1 MFLILVALVLGAIVG
16 GGNHYVTTQLEPGYE
31 QAALWWLLGAPA
43 VATVLV
49 ALLAPKLVGA
59 PAPIDEPLEPAPP
72 PEPAEAPENAA
83 LRLLAA
89 LQEEGRLIDFLS
101 EDIGPYSDDQV
112 GAATRGIHASC
123 AKALRACV
131 TLEPV
136 LAGKEDDAVTVPAG
150 FDPRHIRL
158 TGNVHGEPPFK
169 GTLRHAG
176 WLATGVTLPARAGLE
191 PRVIAPAE
199 VEIA

>member
-1 MFLILVALVLGAIVG
+1 MFLILVALVLGAIVA
-16 GGNHYVTTQLEPGYE
+16 GGNHYVTTQLDPGNDVAYF
-31 QAALWWLLGAPA
+31 WLLGAPV
-43 VATVLV
+43 VAAFLV
-49 ALLAPKLVGA
+49 AVLAPKLVGA
-59 PAPIDEPLEPAPP
+59 PAPMDLPLEPEPALPP
-72 PEPAEAPENAA
+72 PEPVENAA

-89 LQEEGRLIDFLS
+89 LQEEGRLVDFLA

-112 GAATRGIHASC
+112 GAATRGIHDSC
-123 AKALRACV
+123 AKALKACV

-136 LAGKEDDAVTVPAG
+136 LAGKEDEVVTVPAG
-150 FDPRHIRL
+150 FDPKHIRL

-176 WLATGVTLPARAGLE
+176 WKATDVTLPARAGLE

>member
-1 MFLILVALVLGAIVG
+1 MFLILVALVLGAVVA
-16 GGNHYVTTQLEPGYE
+16 GGNNYVTTQYDPGSDVAFY
-31 QAALWWLLGAPA
+31 WLLGAPV
-43 VATVLV
+43 VACFLV

-59 PAPIDEPLEPAPP
+59 PAPVDQPLEPDPAPP
-72 PEPAEAPENAA
+72 PPEPIENAA
-83 LRLLAA
+83 LRLLAT

-112 GAATRGIHASC
+112 GAATRGIHESC

-136 LAGKEDDAVTVPAG
+136 LTGKEDEVVTVPAG
-150 FDPRHIRL
+150 FDPKQIRL

-176 WLATGVTLPARAGLE
+176 WRATDVKLPARAGLE

>member
-1 MFLILVALVLGAIVG
+1 MFLILVGLVLGAIVA
-16 GGNHYVTTQLEPGYE
+16 GGNHYVTTQLDPGDDIVLY
-31 QAALWWLLGAPA
+31 WLLAAPV
-43 VATVLV
+43 VASVLL
-49 ALLAPKLVGA
+49 ALIAPKLVGA

-72 PEPAEAPENAA
+72 PEPVEPPENAA

-89 LQEEGRLIDFLS
+89 LQEEGRLVDFLA

-123 AKALRACV
+123 AKALRDCV

-136 LAGKEDDAVTVPAG
+136 LAGKEDDPVTVPVG
-150 FDPRHIRL
+150 FDPKQIRL

-176 WLATGVTLPARAGLE
+176 WQASSVTIPARAGLE